1 MRLFPV
7 LVFLAA
13 VDTSGEWLSCVI
25 LLLTP
30 EEQIKKK
37 IALKKVSP
45 KSLVQ
50 E

>member
-25 LLLTP
+25 LMLLP
-30 EEQIKKK
+30 EQQIKKK
-37 IALKKVSP
+37 FRW
-45 KSLVQ
+45 KSWVQ
-50 E
+50 NLSCNK